1 MKNIALI
8 GMPGSGKTTFGKGL
22 ARILRCPFVDADD
35 YLEKKEGRTIQS
47 FFAESDKAFRDA
59 GQVLLEPVLWNFYK
73 FIGRGNVQLFK

>member
-35 YLEKKEGRTIQS
+35 YLERRKAGL
-47 FFAESDKAFRDA
+47 FKAFR
-59 GQVLLEPVLWNFYK
+59 GK
-73 FIGRGNVQLFK
+73 